1 MYTRTKEKKRKEKLL
16 YIKGSETGL
25 CYDDTF
31 DLHDDHFK
39 F

>member
-16 YIKGSETGL
+16 YIKARKR
-25 CYDDTF
+25 DF

>member
-1 MYTRTKEKKRKEKLL
+1 MYTHTHKRKRKEKKSN
-16 YIKGSETGL
+16 YIKRARKR
-25 CYDDTF
+25 DF